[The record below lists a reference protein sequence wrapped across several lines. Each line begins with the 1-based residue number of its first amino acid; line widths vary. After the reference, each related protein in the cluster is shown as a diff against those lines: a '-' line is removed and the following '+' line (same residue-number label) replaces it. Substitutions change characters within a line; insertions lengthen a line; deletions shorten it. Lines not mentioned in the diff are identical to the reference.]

1 MARTLRV
8 VPSAF
13 GPWMIGYQ
21 HSAAARYS
29 HLKINGRTRQITL
42 KVPKGTSIQEIDTAL
57 ALRDSWIDQF
67 IAQLEVTRQKPL
79 QIGEFIPFKGTTIRI
94 SHDPDM
100 STVDHDGNIFRVGG
114 DAQHWRS
121 HLEKYLRQQARLS
134 LTEAVQIYADELG
147 VAPKKIAIR
156 DTRSRWGSCSTSG
169 TLSFSWRA
177 IMAPPP
183 VLHYLA
189 AHEVSHMRHMDHS
202 PAFWD
207 RVAECMADWPLWR
220 DWLHLHGSE
229 LMKIRLA

>member
-8 VPSAF
+8 IPSSF

-21 HSAAARYS
+21 HSGAVRYA
-29 HLKINGRTRQITL
+29 HLKISGRKRQITL
-42 KVPKGTSIQEIDTAL
+42 KVPKGTSMQDVDSAL
-57 ALRDSWIDQF
+57 ALRESWIDRF
-67 IAQLEVTRQKPL
+67 IEQLQLANEIPVQL
-79 QIGEFIPFKGTTIRI
+79 GMSMPFKGQATLI
-94 SHDPDM
+94 SHEEQAGQ
-100 STVDHDGNIFRVGG
+100 TEYDGDRLCIRGQKQN
-114 DAQHWRS
+114 WRRE
-121 HLEKYLRQQARLS
+121 LEKYLRQEARISIAQAV
-134 LTEAVQIYADELG
+134 EAYAQELD

-156 DTRSRWGSCSTSG
+156 DTKSRWGSCSTSG

-207 RVAECMADWPLWR
+207 QVAACMPDWALWR
-220 DWLHLHGSE
+220 DWLHLHGME
-229 LMKIRLA
+229 LMKLRLA